1 MKGIIA
7 GRSAIAAAA
16 LGASLLGTALP
27 GHAEARQAAIGKV
40 EFVYSAP
47 EVAEAGDSVTWR
59 WTVKNV
65 GSEGVDKVV
74 LTHKL
79 TPALKVKTV
88 DEPCEAGQTS
98 IRCEYGSLKAG
109 EKRQGTVVA
118 VLPPETSGT
127 VQINGRVTWQQGT
140 APVATESPAEPAAP
154 KAPAADA
161 ADQAAGDANQAA
173 NQANQA
179 ANAANQ
185 AADAANQA
193 ADTADQP

>member
-7 GRSAIAAAA
+7 GRTAIGTAA
-16 LGASLLGTALP
+16 LGAALLGTALP
-27 GHAEARQAAIGKV
+27 GHAEARHAAIGKV

-65 GSEGVDKVV
+65 GGESVDKVV

-98 IRCEYGSLKAG
+98 IRCEYGTLKAG

-140 APVATESPAEPAAP
+140 APVATDSPAPATP

-161 ADQAAGDANQAA
+161 ADQAASDANQAA
-173 NQANQA
+173 NQASEA

-185 AADAANQA
+185 AADNAAQA
-193 ADTADQP
+193 AATPGQP